1 MNESAFTQ
9 TASIPRTAARCR
21 AEKIGLSANQLRV
34 LCKTGQL
41 KHVMMGRKILIFW
54 PNLLEFL
61 ENGSP
66 KDKPPEVG
74 TIRRI
79 EE

>member
-1 MNESAFTQ
+1 MEKFTQ
-9 TASIPRTAARCR
+9 VASIPRTAARCK
-21 AEKIGLSANQLRV
+21 AEGIGLSANQLRV
-34 LCKTGQL
+34 LCKRGLL
-41 KHVMMGRKILIFW
+41 KHTQMGSKSLIYW

-61 ENGSP
+61 ESGTP
-66 KDKPPEVG
+66 DPPPPEVG